1 MPNTFNGREPE
12 AGFSPA
18 DLIELLR
25 WRAAHQPE
33 QRAYTFL
40 SDGETEK
47 ASLTYRELDRQARAI
62 GAWLQSMKVTGER
75 ALLLYPPGLE
85 YISAFF
91 GCLYAGVVAVP
102 AYPPLLNRNLSRL
115 EAIATNAQAALA
127 LTTTPILSKSKRLLS
142 EAPALAGLRWV
153 ATDRLGES
161 NEDQW
166 RERAA
171 GADALAF
178 LQYTSGS
185 TGTPKGV
192 MVSHGNLLHN
202 IGAVCERF
210 ELLSHRCGLAWQPLF
225 HDMGLIG
232 MVLNPLYACFPMVLM
247 SPLAF
252 LQHPFRWLHAISKYG
267 VTYSGAP
274 SFAYDLCVRTISPEQ
289 CESIDLSS
297 WSLAA
302 VGAEPIRKDALDRF
316 VRAFA
321 RFGFREEALYPCYG
335 LAEATLI
342 VTGGPRSPRPVTKT
356 VLKSTL
362 EANRMV
368 EVSASAQGAQELVGC
383 GKALRGQKVVLV
395 NPETLETSAPG
406 EVGEV
411 WVSGPSVARGYWNR
425 PQETEET
432 FGARLAGGGP
442 EPFMRTGDLGF
453 VDAGELYIT
462 GRHKDLVIIRGLNY
476 YPQDI
481 EHTVQESH
489 AGLRPACGAAFSV
502 EAGGEERL
510 VVVQE
515 LETDSTADSGE
526 VFEAIR
532 RAVAEEHEVTV
543 YAIVLIK
550 YGTIPM
556 TSSGKIQRRACRT
569 RFLEDGLDVVSAW
582 RDALPAGGGLLGA
595 ATARG
600 ATAQWERSSSPSRTA
615 AEIESW
621 LVARLAERLGV
632 GPEEIDLLRPFASY
646 GIDSKEAVGLSA
658 EVEGWL
664 GRRLPP
670 TLAWDYPNIKELSR
684 HLAGSSSTREPE
696 HEGRRAAASDEPI
709 AVIGVGCRLPGA
721 RNPDEFWQLL
731 RDGVDA
737 VSEVPAARWDA
748 EAYYDP
754 QPATPGKMNT
764 RWGGFVEGVEQF
776 DPQFFGISPR
786 EAARTDPQQR
796 LLMEVTWEALEHAAL
811 APHRL
816 AGTQAGV
823 FIGISSND
831 YARLLLRDLDSAD
844 VYDGTGNALS
854 IAANRLSYLLDL
866 RGPSVAVDTACSSS
880 LVAVHMACQSLRAGE
895 SSLVLAGGVNLTL
908 MPDVTVNLS
917 QARMM
922 SAGGRCK
929 PFDASADGY
938 VRGEGCGVVVLKR
951 LSEAEADGDR
961 VLAVIRGTAVNQ
973 DGRSNGLTAPNGPA
987 QQAVIRAALRNAG
1000 VEPWQLGYIEAHGS
1014 GTPLGDPIEF
1024 QALEAVLKDG
1034 RMPGGERCVVGS
1046 VKTNIG
1052 HLEAAAGVA
1061 GLIKVILSLG
1071 HGEIPAH
1078 LHLHEVNPHISL
1090 EESPLIVV
1098 TELTRWSADPSG
1110 RRFAGVSSFGFGGTN
1125 AHVVLEG
1132 TSDSPAAAEPG
1143 VERPLHVLTL
1153 SAMTESALRE
1163 LASRYAGRS
1172 AGDAV
1177 DTLADICYTANTG
1190 RAHFDHRLAVVADSP
1205 RRAAVELATYAAG
1218 GESRALLRG
1227 HARIGRVP
1235 KVAFLFSGQGAQY
1248 EGMGQELY
1256 RTQPTFRRALERC
1269 AAILDRRLER
1279 PLLSVMF
1286 TSEGAPSPLHQT
1298 AYAQPALF
1306 ALEYALAELWRSWG
1320 VEPDAVMGHS
1330 VGEYVAACVAGVCA
1344 VEEALELIAERGRL
1358 MQALPAR
1365 GAMAVVFGDVSR
1377 VAALLEEYVGRVSV
1391 AAVNGPSNTVI
1402 SGDEAAVREVR
1413 ERLEAEGVTVTT
1425 LPNVSHAFH
1434 SPLMEPVL
1442 GELERV
1448 AGRARFAAPGI
1459 PLVSNLTGRVVT
1471 DGEPITAEYWRRHTR
1486 EAVQFAPGIDSLV
1499 GMGCE
1504 IFVEIGPGVTLIG
1517 MGRRCL
1523 RGEATWLQSLQRG
1536 RSDWGVLLGSVAE
1549 LFLRGREIDW
1559 EGFDRDYPRRKVALP
1574 TYPFERRRYW
1584 VEPSE
1589 ERARAAVTKAMPSK
1603 SKTSHPLLG
1612 RQLG

>member
-1 MPNTFNGREPE
+1 MPNTFDRRERE
-12 AGFSPA
+12 AGFNPA
-18 DLIELLR
+18 DLIELLC
-25 WRAAHQPE
+25 WRAEHQPE

-47 ASLTYRELDRQARAI
+47 ASLTYRELDRQARVI
-62 GAWLQSMKVTGER
+62 GAWLQSMKVAGER

-102 AYPPLLNRNLSRL
+102 AYPPLLNRNLPRL

-127 LTTTPILSKSKRLLS
+127 LTTTPILATSKRVLS
-142 EAPALAGLRWV
+142 EAPALAGLRWL
-153 ATDRLGES
+153 ATDRIGEV

-166 RERAA
+166 REHAA

-202 IGAVCERF
+202 MGAVCERF
-210 ELLSHRCGLAWQPLF
+210 ELLSHRCGLGWQPLF

-232 MVLNPLYACFPMVLM
+232 MVLNPLYACFPMMLM

-252 LQHPFRWLHAISKYG
+252 LQHPFRWLQAISKYG

-274 SFAYDLCVRTISPEQ
+274 SFAYDLCVRAISPAQ
-289 CESIDLSS
+289 CESLDLSS

-316 VRAFA
+316 VQAFA
-321 RFGFREEALYPCYG
+321 PFSFHEEALYPCYG

-342 VTGGPRSPRPVTKT
+342 VTGGPRSPRPLAKT
-356 VLKSTL
+356 VLKSGL
-362 EANRMV
+362 EENRAV
-368 EVSASAQGAQELVGC
+368 EAPAGAEGAQELVGC
-383 GKALRGQKVVLV
+383 GKVLPGQKVVLV
-395 NPETLETSAPG
+395 NPETFEVSAPG

-425 PQETEET
+425 PEETAET
-432 FGARLAGGGP
+432 FGARLAGGGT
-442 EPFMRTGDLGF
+442 ETFMRTGDLGF
-453 VDAGELYIT
+453 ADAGELYIT
-462 GRHKDLVIIRGLNY
+462 GRHKDLIIIRGLNY

-489 AGLRPACGAAFSV
+489 AELRPACGAAFSV
-502 EAGGEERL
+502 EASGEERL
-510 VVVQE
+510 VIVQE
-515 LETDSTADSGE
+515 LENDAGDSGE
-526 VFEAIR
+526 IFDAIR
-532 RAVAEEHEVTV
+532 RSVAEEYEVPV
-543 YAIVLIK
+543 YSIVLIK
-550 YGTIPM
+550 YGTMPM
-556 TSSGKIQRRACRT
+556 TSSGKIQRRACRV
-569 RFLEDGLDVVSAW
+569 RFLEDGLDKVASW
-582 RDALPAGGGLLGA
+582 REAHPVGGEPLGA
-595 ATARG
+595 GAARVAATLREGSA
-600 ATAQWERSSSPSRTA
+600 APSRTA
-615 AEIESW
+615 VEIEAW
-621 LVARLAERLGV
+621 LVARLAARLGV
-632 GPEEIDLLRPFASY
+632 GPKEIDLLRPFASY
-646 GIDSKEAVGLSA
+646 GFDSKEAVGLSA
-658 EVEGWL
+658 EVEAWL

-684 HLAGSSSTREPE
+684 HLAGSAKVRKLE
-696 HEGRRAAASDEPI
+696 HEGRRTAANEEPI
-709 AVIGVGCRLPGA
+709 AVIGIGCRFPGA
-721 RNPDEFWQLL
+721 INPDEFWQLL

-737 VSEVPAARWDA
+737 VSDVPTARWDA
-748 EAYYDP
+748 DAFYDP
-754 QPATPGKMNT
+754 RPATPGKMNT
-764 RWGGFVEGVEQF
+764 RWGGFVEGIEQF

-786 EAARTDPQQR
+786 EAVRTDPQQR

-811 APHRL
+811 TPQRL
-816 AGTQAGV
+816 AGTQTGV

-908 MPDVTVNLS
+908 LPDVTVNLS

-922 SAGGRCK
+922 SADGRCK

-961 VLAVIRGTAVNQ
+961 VLAIIRGTAVNQ

-987 QQAVIRAALRNAG
+987 QQSVIRAALHSAG
-1000 VEPWQLGYIEAHGS
+1000 VEPWQLGYVEAHGS

-1024 QALEAVLKDG
+1024 QALEAVLKEG
-1034 RMPGGERCVVGS
+1034 RMPGGARCVVGS

-1061 GLIKVILSLG
+1061 GLIKVVLALG
-1071 HGEIPAH
+1071 HKEIPAH
-1078 LHLHEVNPHISL
+1078 LHLHKVNPHISL
-1090 EESPLIVV
+1090 EESPLAIV
-1098 TELTRWSADPSG
+1098 TERTRWPPALDG
-1110 RRFAGVSSFGFGGTN
+1110 RRYAGVSSFGFGGTN
-1125 AHVVLEG
+1125 AHVILEEAH
-1132 TSDSPAAAEPG
+1132 DSPTSAESA

-1153 SAMTESALRE
+1153 SALTEGALRE
-1163 LASRYAGRS
+1163 LAHRYAERL
-1172 AGDAV
+1172 AGDAA
-1177 DTLADICYTANTG
+1177 DALADVCYTANAG
-1190 RAHFDHRLAVVADSP
+1190 RARFDYRLAVIADSP
-1205 RRAAVELATYAAG
+1205 RQAADELATYASG

-1227 HARIGRVP
+1227 HARGGRGP

-1248 EGMGQELY
+1248 EGMGRELY

-1269 AAILDRRLER
+1269 AAILDRRLEH

-1286 TSEGAPSPLHQT
+1286 PAVGALTPLHET
-1298 AYAQPALF
+1298 AYTQPTLF

-1330 VGEYVAACVAGVCA
+1330 IGEYVAACVAGVFT
-1344 VEEALELIAERGRL
+1344 VEEGLELIAERGRL
-1358 MQALPAR
+1358 MQELPAR
-1365 GAMAVVFGDVSR
+1365 GTMAVVLESVSR
-1377 VAALLEEYVGRVSV
+1377 ITPVLEEYAGQVSV

-1402 SGDEAAVREVR
+1402 SGDEGAVREVR
-1413 ERLEAEGVTVTT
+1413 DRLEAKGLTVTT
-1425 LPNVSHAFH
+1425 LPNVARAFH
-1434 SPLMEPVL
+1434 SPLMEPML

-1448 AGRARFAAPGI
+1448 AGRVRLAPPSI

-1471 DGEPITAEYWRRHTR
+1471 DVETFTAQYWRRHAR
-1486 EAVQFAPGIDSLV
+1486 EAVQFAPGIDSLA
-1499 GMGCE
+1499 GMDCE
-1504 IFVEIGPGVTLIG
+1504 IFVEIGPGTTLVG
-1517 MGRRCL
+1517 MGRRCI
-1523 RGEATWLQSLQRG
+1523 REAATWLHSLKQG
-1536 RSDWGVLLGSVAE
+1536 QSDWRILLGSVAE
-1549 LFLRGREIDW
+1549 LFLRGREVDW
-1559 EGFDRDYPRRKVALP
+1559 EGFDRDYPRRKVSLP

-1589 ERARAAVTKAMPSK
+1589 ARAPATTRPLPPKQKAA
-1603 SKTSHPLLG
+1603 HPLLG
-1612 RQLG
+1612 RQLN

>member
-1 MPNTFNGREPE
+1 
-12 AGFSPA
+12 
-18 DLIELLR
+18 
-25 WRAAHQPE
+25 
-33 QRAYTFL
+33 
-40 SDGETEK
+40 
-47 ASLTYRELDRQARAI
+47 
-62 GAWLQSMKVTGER
+62 
-75 ALLLYPPGLE
+75 
-85 YISAFF
+85 
-91 GCLYAGVVAVP
+91 
-102 AYPPLLNRNLSRL
+102 
-115 EAIATNAQAALA
+115 
-127 LTTTPILSKSKRLLS
+127 
-142 EAPALAGLRWV
+142 
-153 ATDRLGES
+153 
-161 NEDQW
+161 
-166 RERAA
+166 
-171 GADALAF
+171 
-178 LQYTSGS
+178 
-185 TGTPKGV
+185 
-192 MVSHGNLLHN
+192 
-202 IGAVCERF
+202 
-210 ELLSHRCGLAWQPLF
+210 
-225 HDMGLIG
+225 

-252 LQHPFRWLHAISKYG
+252 LQHPFRWLQVVSRYG

-274 SFAYDLCVRTISPEQ
+274 SFAYDLCVRAISPEQ
-289 CESIDLSS
+289 CESLDLSS

-342 VTGGPRSPRPVTKT
+342 VTGGPRSPRPVSKF
-356 VLKSTL
+356 VLKSAL
-362 EANRMV
+362 EENRV
-368 EVSASAQGAQELVGC
+368 AEAPAGTEAAQELVGC
-383 GKALRGQKVVLV
+383 GKALTGQKIVLV
-395 NPETLETSAPG
+395 NPETFEASAPG

-425 PQETEET
+425 PDETEAI
-432 FGARLAGGGP
+432 FGARLNGGGP
-442 EPFMRTGDLGF
+442 ETYMRTGDLGF
-453 VDAGELYIT
+453 TDDGELYIT
-462 GRHKDLVIIRGLNY
+462 GRHKDLIIIRGLNY

-515 LETDSTADSGE
+515 LEMDGAADSGE

-532 RAVAEEHEVTV
+532 RAVAEEHEVPV
-543 YAIVLIK
+543 YSIVLIK

-556 TSSGKIQRRACRT
+556 TSSGKIQRRACRNK
-569 RFLEDGLDVVSAW
+569 FLEDGLDAVAAW
-582 RDALPAGGGLLGA
+582 RDVLPVGGEPLGA
-595 ATARG
+595 AVARSG
-600 ATAQWERSSSPSRTA
+600 AARAEGSASVSRPA
-615 AEIESW
+615 AEIEAW
-621 LVARLAERLGV
+621 LVARLAARVGV
-632 GPEEIDLLRPFASY
+632 GPEEIELLRPFASY
-646 GIDSKEAVGLSA
+646 GLDSKEGVGLSA
-658 EVEGWL
+658 ELEAWL

-670 TLAWDYPNIKELSR
+670 TLAWDYPNIRELSR
-684 HLAGSSSTREPE
+684 HLAGNVKARGLER
-696 HEGRRAAASDEPI
+696 EGRRAASSDEPI
-709 AVIGVGCRLPGA
+709 AVVGIGCRFPGA
-721 RNPDEFWQLL
+721 RNPDEFWRLL
-731 RDGVDA
+731 RDGADA
-737 VSEVPAARWDA
+737 VSEVPPSRWDA
-748 EAYYDP
+748 DAFYDP
-754 QPATPGKMNT
+754 KPATPGKMNT

-786 EAARTDPQQR
+786 EAVRIDPQQR
-796 LLMEVTWEALEHAAL
+796 LLMEVAWEALEDAAL
-811 APHRL
+811 APHKL

-823 FIGISSND
+823 FIGISGSD
-831 YARLLLRDLDSAD
+831 YARLLLRDLDGAD

-895 SSLVLAGGVNLTL
+895 SSLALAGGVNLTL
-908 MPDVTVNLS
+908 LPDVTVNLA

-922 SAGGRCK
+922 SADGRCK

-961 VLAVIRGTAVNQ
+961 VLAIIRGTAVNQ

-1000 VEPWQLGYIEAHGS
+1000 VEPWQLGYVEAHGS

-1034 RMPGGERCVVGS
+1034 RMPGGARCVVGS

-1061 GLIKVILSLG
+1061 GLVKVVLSLG
-1071 HGEIPAH
+1071 HREIPAH
-1078 LHLHEVNPHISL
+1078 LHLRDVNPHISL
-1090 EESPLIVV
+1090 EQSPLAVA
-1098 TELTRWSADPSG
+1098 TELTPWPHAGDG
-1110 RRFAGVSSFGFGGTN
+1110 RRYAGVSSFGFGGTN
-1125 AHVVLEG
+1125 AHVVLEEPPHP
-1132 TSDSPAAAEPG
+1132 TAAVESAA
-1143 VERPLHVLTL
+1143 ERPLHVLTL
-1153 SAMTESALRE
+1153 SAPTENALRE
-1163 LASRYAGRS
+1163 LARRHAGRL
-1172 AGDAV
+1172 AGDAA
-1177 DTLADICYTANTG
+1177 DALADVCYTANAG
-1190 RAHFDHRLAVVADSP
+1190 RARFDYRFAVIADSP
-1205 RRAAVELATYAAG
+1205 RQAADELATYASG
-1218 GESRALLRG
+1218 GESPALLRG
-1227 HARIGRVP
+1227 HARGGRVP

-1286 TSEGAPSPLHQT
+1286 PAEGAPTPLHET

-1330 VGEYVAACVAGVCA
+1330 VGEYVAACVAGVFT
-1344 VEEALELIAERGRL
+1344 VEEGLELIAERGRL
-1358 MQALPAR
+1358 MQELPAR
-1365 GAMAVVFGDVSR
+1365 GAMAVVLAHVSR
-1377 VAALLEEYVGRVSV
+1377 VTPVLEEYAGQVSV

-1413 ERLEAEGVTVTT
+1413 ARLEAEGLTVTA
-1425 LPNVSHAFH
+1425 LPNVSRAFH
-1434 SPLMEPVL
+1434 SPLVEPML
-1442 GELERV
+1442 GELGRV
-1448 AGRARFAAPGI
+1448 AARLRFARPCI
-1459 PLVSNLTGRVVT
+1459 PLVSNLTGRVVA
-1471 DGEPITAEYWRRHTR
+1471 GETITAEYWPRHAR
-1486 EAVQFAPGIDSLV
+1486 EAVQFAAGIDSLA

-1504 IFVEIGPGVTLIG
+1504 VFVEVGPGTTLVG

-1523 RGEATWLQSLQRG
+1523 RGEAATWLHSLQRG
-1536 RSDWGVLLGSVAE
+1536 RSDWGALLASVAE
-1549 LFLRGREIDW
+1549 LFLRGREVDW
-1559 EGFDRDYPRRKVALP
+1559 EGFDRDYRRRKVSLP

-1589 ERARAAVTKAMPSK
+1589 TRAVVVKPQLSKPKA
-1603 SKTSHPLLG
+1603 SHPLLG
-1612 RQLG
+1612 RQLN

>member
-1 MPNTFNGREPE
+1 MPNIYSRRERE
-12 AGFSPA
+12 AGFDPA

-47 ASLTYRELDRQARAI
+47 ASLTYRELDRQARII
-62 GAWLQSMKVTGER
+62 GAWLQSMKATGER
-75 ALLLYPPGLE
+75 ALLLYPPGLD
-85 YISAFF
+85 YIAAFF

-102 AYPPLLNRNLSRL
+102 AYPPLLNRNLTRL
-115 EAIATNAQAALA
+115 EAIAGNARAALA
-127 LTTTPILSKSKRLLS
+127 LTTTPVLSTSKRLLA
-142 EAPALAGLRWV
+142 EAPALAALRWF
-153 ATDRLGES
+153 ATDRVGEVG
-161 NEDQW
+161 EDLW

-171 GADALAF
+171 GPEALAF

-202 IGAVCERF
+202 MEAVCERF
-210 ELLSHRCGLAWQPLF
+210 ELLSHRRGLAWQPLF

-252 LQHPFRWLHAISKYG
+252 LQHPFRWLQAISRYE

-274 SFAYDLCVRTISPEQ
+274 SFAYDLCVRVIKPEQ
-289 CESIDLSS
+289 CESLDLSS

-316 VRAFA
+316 VRVFA
-321 RFGFREEALYPCYG
+321 PFGFREEALYPCYG

-342 VTGGPRSPRPVTKT
+342 VTGGPRSPRPVTRSI
-356 VLKSTL
+356 LKSAL
-362 EANRMV
+362 EENRAV
-368 EVSASAQGAQELVGC
+368 EAQSSVEGVQELVGC

-395 NPETLETSAPG
+395 NPETFEASAQG

-425 PQETEET
+425 PEETRET
-432 FGARLAGGGP
+432 FGARIAAGGP
-442 EPFMRTGDLGF
+442 ETFMRTGDLGF
-453 VDAGELYIT
+453 MDAGELYIT
-462 GRHKDLVIIRGLNY
+462 GRHKDLIIIRGLNY

-515 LETDSTADSGE
+515 LEADGAGESGE
-526 VFEAIR
+526 IFEAIR
-532 RAVAEEHEVTV
+532 RAVAEEYEAPV
-543 YAIVLIK
+543 YSIALIK

-556 TSSGKIQRRACRT
+556 TSSGKIQRRACRA
-569 RFLEDGLDVVSAW
+569 RYLEGGLDVVAFW
-582 RDALPAGGGLLGA
+582 RDVLPVGGEALGA
-595 ATARG
+595 SAARG
-600 ATAQWERSSSPSRTA
+600 EAARREASASPSLTA

-621 LVARLAERLGV
+621 LVARLAARLGV
-632 GPEEIDLLRPFASY
+632 APEEIDQLRPFASY
-646 GIDSKEAVGLSA
+646 GLDSKEAVGLSA
-658 EVEGWL
+658 EMEEWL

-670 TLAWDYPNIKELSR
+670 TLAWDYPNIKVLSR
-684 HLAGSSSTREPE
+684 HLAGSDSAREF
-696 HEGRRAAASDEPI
+696 EGASRRTTATDEPI
-709 AVIGVGCRLPGA
+709 AVIGIGCRFPGA
-721 RNPDEFWQLL
+721 RNPDEFWRLL
-731 RDGVDA
+731 SEGLDA
-737 VSEVPAARWDA
+737 VSEVPADRWDA
-748 EAYYDP
+748 DAFYDP
-754 QPATPGKMNT
+754 RPATPGKMNT

-786 EAARTDPQQR
+786 EAVRIDPQQR
-796 LLMEVTWEALEHAAL
+796 LLLEVAWEALEHAAL
-811 APHRL
+811 APHSL
-816 AGTQAGV
+816 AGAQAGV
-823 FIGISSND
+823 FIGISGSD
-831 YARLLLRDLDSAD
+831 YARLLLRDLDGAD

-854 IAANRLSYLLDL
+854 IAANRISYLLDL
-866 RGPSVAVDTACSSS
+866 RGPSLAIDTACSSS
-880 LVAVHMACQSLRAGE
+880 LVAVHMACQSLKAGE
-895 SSLVLAGGVNLTL
+895 SDLALAGGVNLTL
-908 MPDVTVNLS
+908 LPDVTVNLA

-922 SAGGRCK
+922 SADGRCK

-987 QQAVIRAALRNAG
+987 QQAVLRAALRSAG
-1000 VEPWQLGYIEAHGS
+1000 VEPRQLGYVEAHGS
-1014 GTPLGDPIEF
+1014 GTSLGDPIEF

-1034 RMPGGERCVVGS
+1034 RTPGDARCVVGS

-1061 GLIKVILSLG
+1061 GLIKVVLSLR
-1071 HGEIPAH
+1071 HAEIPAH
-1078 LHLHEVNPHISL
+1078 LHLHKVNPHIPL
-1090 EESPLIVV
+1090 EESPLAIV
-1098 TELTRWSADPSG
+1098 TERTTWPPAADG
-1110 RRFAGVSSFGFGGTN
+1110 RRYAGVSSFGFGGTN
-1125 AHVVLEG
+1125 AHVVLEEAP
-1132 TSDSPAAAEPG
+1132 DLPATAESAA
-1143 VERPLHVLTL
+1143 ERPLHVLTL
-1153 SAMTESALRE
+1153 SARTESALRE
-1163 LASRYAGRS
+1163 SARRYA
-1172 AGDAV
+1172 AQLETYATDA
-1177 DTLADICYTANTG
+1177 LANVCHTANVG
-1190 RAHFDHRLAVVADSP
+1190 RAIFDHRLAVIADSTG
-1205 RRAAVELATYAAG
+1205 RAAQELATYASG

-1227 HARIGRVP
+1227 HARGGRP

-1248 EGMGQELY
+1248 EGMGRELY

-1286 TSEGAPSPLHQT
+1286 AAEGAPTPLHET
-1298 AYAQPALF
+1298 AYAQVALF
-1306 ALEYALAELWRSWG
+1306 ALEFALAELWRSWG

-1330 VGEYVAACVAGVCA
+1330 VGEYAAACAAGVFT
-1344 VEEALELIAERGRL
+1344 VEEGLELIVERGRL
-1358 MQALPAR
+1358 MQGLTAR
-1365 GAMAVVFGDVSR
+1365 GAMAVVLGDASR
-1377 VAALLEEYVGRVSV
+1377 AMSVLEECAGRVSV
-1391 AAVNGPSNTVI
+1391 ASVNGPSNIVI
-1402 SGDEAAVREVR
+1402 SGDEAAVRGVR
-1413 ERLEAEGVTVTT
+1413 DRLEAEGLTVTT
-1425 LPNVSHAFH
+1425 LPNVSRAFH
-1434 SPLMEPVL
+1434 SPLMEPML
-1442 GELERV
+1442 GELES
-1448 AGRARFAAPGI
+1448 AAARLPLAEPRI

-1471 DGEPITAEYWRRHTR
+1471 EGEVVNVEYWRRHAR
-1486 EAVQFAPGIDSLV
+1486 EAVQFAPGIDSLA

-1504 IFVEIGPGVTLIG
+1504 IFVEVGPGKTLVG
-1517 MGRRCL
+1517 MGQRCL
-1523 RGEATWLQSLQRG
+1523 RGKAATWLHSLQSG
-1536 RSDWGVLLGSVAE
+1536 QSDWCVLLGSVAE
-1549 LFLRGREIDW
+1549 LFVRGREIDW
-1559 EGFDRDYPRRKVALP
+1559 EGFDRDYRRRKVSLP

-1584 VEPSE
+1584 IGPSGAPE
-1589 ERARAAVTKAMPSK
+1589 APAPPRRLKTKA
-1603 SKTSHPLLG
+1603 SHPLLG
-1612 RQLG
+1612 RQLN